1 MIEAITVR
9 DRGVTP
15 RGLARQMRKAQAE
28 AWEDTGLE
36 FQRSYVAAR
45 FTVKHAREA
54 GYEKRKGDELAW
66 GSKQWR
72 RSYMG
77 IKWARRRHQN
87 PLEFTGETYWATIKK
102 SGSKLDANSNRAQLT
117 FVGARK
123 LSFCHPK
130 SKIRMQD
137 EFRRITP
144 REARELAKFYDGAL
158 DRILAANNDQTTT
171 TL

>member
-1 MIEAITVR
+1 
-9 DRGVTP
+9 
-15 RGLARQMRKAQAE
+15 
-28 AWEDTGLE
+28 
-36 FQRSYVAAR
+36 
-45 FTVKHAREA
+45 
-54 GYEKRKGDELAW
+54 
-66 GSKQWR
+66 
-72 RSYMG
+72 MG

-123 LSFCHPK
+123 LSFRHPK

-158 DRILAANNDQTTT
+158 DRILAANNDQTQPPFERTET
-171 TL
+171 RRHERIDHGGGIGQGG